1 MNRLGKCGVNLCSSE
16 QGSLVGFCVDGY
28 GLNARFVICDKRLEY
43 MSDLWHL
50 KLISSNIE
58 SSCWM

>member
-1 MNRLGKCGVNLCSSE
+1 MNGLIKCGVNLCSSG
-16 QGSLVGFCVDGY
+16 QGSVVGFCVDGY
-28 GLNARFVICDKRLEY
+28 GLTRFVICDKRLEY

-58 SSCWM
+58 SSCLM